1 MYNNLNKT
9 TMKRTFRSLMALAI
23 AVVTLA
29 ACSSSDDVS
38 KYVADVNL
46 PAGTEKTADADILVE
61 AGAHEFT
68 LNIQTEGQWTVT
80 SQNRFLHVQNAQGT
94 GNATVTVR
102 VENNTYEDRKLG
114 HLAIA
119 FPGHE
124 ELNKTITVEQKYLGD
139 YGGNAADIIETS
151 NKIYA
156 VGYSYDITGE
166 WASPNSVKVEIFD
179 TKQLIAHGI
188 ESVNAAQ
195 VELSDYTVTGSTISE
210 VSNKLTVKASVEGSY
225 GGFKGEANASFDM
238 ETSESN
244 TYEYASTYFDV
255 QKRRASLSKSPQS
268 LIFDYMTDDA
278 YNAINGLP
286 VETKRGKRNLYGNTR
301 EGFQRLISDFGTHV
315 IVEAGLG
322 GRLRRSLQVNTSEIT
337 SAYDVK
343 AFAKASYDGVVK
355 AEASVDE
362 HFKQSYKENA
372 KAISLTLSVLGGDE
386 ALATKVGAEKTFTA
400 ENYEA
405 WKESVTKDNM
415 ALVNFSENSLVP
427 LYELVDREATVEDAG
442 FNGEARYQALK
453 SYMTDG
459 SVAADFSTYKC
470 GTVTE
475 FTVPSFEG
483 AKYNETLI
491 KDIYLGGQWVGQVC
505 NEYIPNINRDKRVT
519 VVYPVVNNKPRYNM
533 GFFLGDNKG
542 HKPARVSW
550 DGTNVAVEAYEEL
563 DYGAATKVYLRGASV
578 LPRLPEGT
586 TALKADAL
594 RDAVLEMW
602 DWKYPLVKI
611 FNNVW
616 IREEYHSRAGMGT
629 GFPLVTMDGDTFKY
643 TCQYFSMDMI
653 KKYASWAPAGWRVP
667 SKDDYQDIKDK
678 LTNNGFSE
686 PAVALINGGVTGYE
700 AYMCG
705 SNREQNNI
713 QYYIGYYTPDGYF
726 ISIGSVGKWF
736 DIEKDEGHSL
746 DSNVRLVKKL

>member
-1 MYNNLNKT
+1 
-9 TMKRTFRSLMALAI
+9 MKRTFRSLMALAI
-23 AVVTLA
+23 AVVTFA

-38 KYVADVNL
+38 KYVA
-46 PAGTEKTADADILVE
+46 K
-61 AGAHEFT
+61 
-68 LNIQTEGQWTVT
+68 TEGQWTVT
-80 SQNRFLHVQNAQGT
+80 SENRFLHVKNGSGT
-94 GNATVTVR
+94 GNATVTVY
-102 VENNTYEDRKLG
+102 VENNTFEDRKLG
-114 HLAIA
+114 TLNIV

-124 ELNKTITVEQKYLGD
+124 SENKTLTVEQKYLGD
-139 YGGNAADIIETS
+139 YGGNAADILETS

-166 WASPNSVKVEIFD
+166 WASPNSVKVEVFD
-179 TKQLIAHGI
+179 TKRMIKDGV
-188 ESVNAAQ
+188 ENVNAAQ

-238 ETSESN
+238 ETSESS

-255 QKRRASLSKSPQS
+255 QKRRASLSKSAQS

-286 VETKRGKRNLYGNTR
+286 VKTKRGMRNLYGNTR
-301 EGFQRLISDFGTHV
+301 EGFKKLIDDFGTHV

-322 GRLRRSLQVNTSEIT
+322 GRLRRSMQVNTSEIT
-337 SAYDVK
+337 SSYDVK
-343 AFAKASYDGVVK
+343 AFAKAGYDGVCK

-372 KAISLTLSVLGGDE
+372 KAIKTSMSVLGGDKDL
-386 ALATKVGAEKTFTA
+386 ALDLVADGGFTSK
-400 ENYEA
+400 NYTA
-405 WKESVTKDNM
+405 WRKSVQDTAM
-415 ALVNFSENSLVP
+415 TIVNFSSKSLVP
-427 LYELVDREATVEDAG
+427 LYELVDREAEGGED
-442 FNGEARYQALK
+442 RYTALK

-475 FTVPSFEG
+475 FEVPSFEG

-586 TALKADAL
+586 TALKADDP
-594 RDAVLEMW
+594 RDEYLEMI

-616 IREEYHSRAGMGT
+616 MRENWHSGNTSGQPLREYDIDVNGEKFTVKSQEFSDENDIYAN
-629 GFPLVTMDGDTFKY
+629 FP
-643 TCQYFSMDMI
+643 
-653 KKYASWAPAGWRVP
+653 ASWRVP
-667 SKDDYQDIKDK
+667 TKDDAQSIIDK
-678 LTNNGFSE
+678 LSNNGFAQ
-686 PAVALINGGVTGYE
+686 PITALLYGGVTGFEDVLSY
-700 AYMCG
+700 A
-705 SNREQNNI
+705 
-713 QYYIGYYTPDGYF
+713 IGYGWVYYKLTDEKSLQFSLYNGTLR
-726 ISIGSVGKWF
+726 VT
-736 DIEKDEGHSL
+736 DIRGRMP
-746 DSNVRLVKKL
+746 VRLVKK

>member
-1 MYNNLNKT
+1 MKKT
-9 TMKRTFRSLMALAI
+9 IQSLMALAI

-29 ACSSSDDVS
+29 ACSSSDDA
-38 KYVADVNL
+38 KYVADVSV
-46 PAGTEKTADADILVE
+46 PATVPTTQEGYLLLE

-68 LNIQTEGQWTVT
+68 FDIKTEGQWAVK
-80 SQNRFLHVQNAQGT
+80 SQNRFLHVKNGSGT

-102 VENNTYEDRKLG
+102 VENNTFEDRKLG
-114 HLAIA
+114 ALDIT

-124 ELNKTITVEQKYLGD
+124 SENKTITVEQKYLGD
-139 YGGNAADIIETS
+139 YGGNAANIIELN
-151 NKIYA
+151 NKIYG
-156 VGYSYDITGE
+156 VGFSYDIKGE
-166 WASPNSVKVEIFD
+166 WASPNSVKVEIFNTD
-179 TKQLIAHGI
+179 SLIKSGI
-188 ESVNAAQ
+188 LATGVPQ
-195 VELSDYTVTGSTISE
+195 MELSDYTITGSTISE
-210 VSNKLTVKASVEGSY
+210 VSNKLCIKASVEGSY
-225 GGFKGEANASFDM
+225 GAFQAEANASFDM
-238 ETSESN
+238 ETSESS
-244 TYEYASTYFDV
+244 TYEYASTYFDI
-255 QKRRASLSKSPQS
+255 QLYRASLSKSPQS

-286 VETKRGKRNLYGNTR
+286 VKTKRGMRNLYGNTR
-301 EGFQRLISDFGTHV
+301 EGFKKLIDDFGTHV

-322 GRLRRSLQVNTSEIT
+322 GRLRRSMQVNTSEIT
-337 SAYDVK
+337 SSYDVK
-343 AFAKASYDGVVK
+343 AFAKAGYDGVCK

-372 KAISLTLSVLGGDE
+372 KAIKTSMSVLGGDKDL
-386 ALATKVGAEKTFTA
+386 ALDLVADGGFTSK
-400 ENYEA
+400 NYTA
-405 WKESVTKDNM
+405 WRKSVQDTAM
-415 ALVNFSENSLVP
+415 TIVNFSSKSLVP
-427 LYELVDREATVEDAG
+427 LYELVDREAEGGED
-442 FNGEARYQALK
+442 RYTALK

-475 FTVPSFEG
+475 FEVPSFEG

-586 TALKADAL
+586 TALKADDP
-594 RDAVLEMW
+594 RDEYLEMI

-616 IREEYHSRAGMGT
+616 MRENWHSGNTSGQPLREYDIDVNGEKFTVKSQEFSDENDIYAN
-629 GFPLVTMDGDTFKY
+629 FP
-643 TCQYFSMDMI
+643 
-653 KKYASWAPAGWRVP
+653 ASWRVP
-667 SKDDYQDIKDK
+667 TKDDAQSIIDK
-678 LTNNGFSE
+678 LSNNGFAQ
-686 PAVALINGGVTGYE
+686 PITALLYGGVTGFEDVLSY
-700 AYMCG
+700 A
-705 SNREQNNI
+705 
-713 QYYIGYYTPDGYF
+713 IGYGWVYYKLTDEKSLQFSLYNGTLR
-726 ISIGSVGKWF
+726 VT
-736 DIEKDEGHSL
+736 DIRGRMP
-746 DSNVRLVKKL
+746 VRLVKK

>member
-1 MYNNLNKT
+1 
-9 TMKRTFRSLMALAI
+9 MALAI

-29 ACSSSDDVS
+29 ACSSSDDA
-38 KYVADVNL
+38 KYVADVSV
-46 PAGTEKTADADILVE
+46 PATVPTTQEGYLLLE

-68 LNIQTEGQWTVT
+68 FDIKTEGQWAVK
-80 SQNRFLHVQNAQGT
+80 SQNRFLHVKNGSGT

-102 VENNTYEDRKLG
+102 VENNTFEDRKLG
-114 HLAIA
+114 ALDIT

-124 ELNKTITVEQKYLGD
+124 SENKTITVEQKYLGD
-139 YGGNAADIIETS
+139 YGGNAANIIELN
-151 NKIYA
+151 NKIYG
-156 VGYSYDITGE
+156 VGFSYDIKGE

-179 TKQLIAHGI
+179 TDSLIKSGI
-188 ESVNAAQ
+188 LATGVPQMEV
-195 VELSDYTVTGSTISE
+195 SDYTITGSTISE
-210 VSNKLTVKASVEGSY
+210 VSNKLCIKASVEGSY
-225 GGFKGEANASFDM
+225 GAFQAEANASFDM
-238 ETSESN
+238 ETSESS
-244 TYEYASTYFDV
+244 TYEYASTYFDI
-255 QKRRASLSKSPQS
+255 QLYRASLSKSPQS

-286 VETKRGKRNLYGNTR
+286 VKTKRGMRNLYGNTR
-301 EGFQRLISDFGTHV
+301 EGFKKLIDDFGTHV

-322 GRLRRSLQVNTSEIT
+322 GRLRRSMQVNTSEIT
-337 SAYDVK
+337 SSYDVK
-343 AFAKASYDGVVK
+343 AFAKAGYDGVCK

-372 KAISLTLSVLGGDE
+372 KAIKTSMSVLGGDKDL
-386 ALATKVGAEKTFTA
+386 ALDLVADGGFTSK
-400 ENYEA
+400 NYTA
-405 WKESVTKDNM
+405 WRKSVQDTAM
-415 ALVNFSENSLVP
+415 TIVNFSSKSLVP
-427 LYELVDREATVEDAG
+427 LYELVDREAEGGED
-442 FNGEARYQALK
+442 RYTALK

-475 FTVPSFEG
+475 FEVPSFEG

-586 TALKADAL
+586 TALKADDP
-594 RDAVLEMW
+594 RDEYLEMI

-616 IREEYHSRAGMGT
+616 MRENWHSGNTSGQPLREYDIDVNGEKFTVKSQEFSDENDIYAN
-629 GFPLVTMDGDTFKY
+629 FP
-643 TCQYFSMDMI
+643 
-653 KKYASWAPAGWRVP
+653 ASWRVP
-667 SKDDYQDIKDK
+667 TKDDAQSIIDK
-678 LTNNGFSE
+678 LSNNGFAQ
-686 PAVALINGGVTGYE
+686 PITALLYGGVTGFEDVLSY
-700 AYMCG
+700 A
-705 SNREQNNI
+705 
-713 QYYIGYYTPDGYF
+713 IGYGWVYYKLTDEKSLQFSLYNGTLR
-726 ISIGSVGKWF
+726 VT
-736 DIEKDEGHSL
+736 DIRGRMP
-746 DSNVRLVKKL
+746 VRLVKK

>member
-1 MYNNLNKT
+1 
-9 TMKRTFRSLMALAI
+9 MKRTFRSLMALAI

-29 ACSSSDDVS
+29 ACSSSDDAS
-38 KYVADVNL
+38 KYVADVSL

-68 LNIQTEGQWTVT
+68 FDIKTEGQWAVK
-80 SQNRFLHVQNAQGT
+80 SQNRFLHVKNGSGT

-102 VENNTYEDRKLG
+102 VENNTFEDRKLG
-114 HLAIA
+114 ALDIT

-124 ELNKTITVEQKYLGD
+124 SENKTITVEQKYLGD

-179 TKQLIAHGI
+179 TKQLITDGI

-238 ETSESN
+238 ETSESS

-278 YNAINGLP
+278 YNAINGLK
-286 VETKRGKRNLYGNTR
+286 VKTNRGMRNLYPNTR

-337 SAYDVK
+337 SSYDVK

-372 KAISLTLSVLGGDE
+372 KHIRLTMSVLGGDE
-386 ALATKVGAEKTFTA
+386 ALATKLGDEKTFNA

-415 ALVNFSENSLVP
+415 ALVNFSDHSLVP
-427 LYELVDREATVEDAG
+427 LYELVDREAEGGED
-442 FNGEARYQALK
+442 RYTALK

-475 FTVPSFEG
+475 FDVPSFED

-505 NEYIPNINRDKRVT
+505 NEYIPNINRDERVT
-519 VVYPVVNNKPRYNM
+519 VVYPVVNNKARYNM

-550 DGTNVAVEAYEEL
+550 SGTNVAVEAYEEL
-563 DYGAATKVYLRGASV
+563 DYGAATTVYLRGASV
-578 LPRLPEGT
+578 LPKLPEGT
-586 TALKADAL
+586 TALKADAP
-594 RDAVLEMW
+594 RDGVIEMT
-602 DWKYPLVKI
+602 DYKYPLVKI

-616 IREEYHSRAGMGT
+616 MRENWHHGMDYDSYLVDEDITINGEKIKYKSR
-629 GFPLVTMDGDTFKY
+629 
-643 TCQYFSMDMI
+643 YFNNKEPQSTLQ
-653 KKYASWAPAGWRVP
+653 PAGWRVP
-667 SKDDYQDIKDK
+667 TKDDCQDIIDK
-678 LTNNGFSE
+678 LVNNGFTH
-686 PAVALINGGVTGYE
+686 PIQALLYGGVTGFE
-700 AYMCG
+700 ELSSFRPFGKAYYFLDP
-705 SNREQNNI
+705 NRSFDFDRNKMTLE
-713 QYYIGYYTPDGYF
+713 IGAT
-726 ISIGSVGKWF
+726 VGALPLRF
-736 DIEKDEGHSL
+736 
-746 DSNVRLVKKL
+746 VKKL

>member
-1 MYNNLNKT
+1 
-9 TMKRTFRSLMALAI
+9 MKRTFRSLMALAI
-23 AVVTLA
+23 AVVTFA
-29 ACSSSDDVS
+29 ACSSSDDA
-38 KYVADVNL
+38 KYVADVTL

-68 LNIQTEGQWTVT
+68 FDIKTEGQWIVT
-80 SQNRFLHVQNAQGT
+80 SENRFLHVQNGSGT
-94 GNATVTVR
+94 GNATVTVY
-102 VENNTYEDRKLG
+102 VENNTFEDRKLG
-114 HLAIA
+114 TLNIV

-124 ELNKTITVEQKYLGD
+124 SENKTLTVEQKYLGD
-139 YGGNAADIIETS
+139 YGGNAADTLETS

-179 TKQLIAHGI
+179 TKRMIKDGI

-238 ETSESN
+238 ETSESS

-278 YNAINGLP
+278 YNAINGLK
-286 VETKRGKRNLYGNTR
+286 VKTNRGMRNLYPNTR

-337 SAYDVK
+337 SSYDVK

-372 KAISLTLSVLGGDE
+372 KHIRLTMSVLGGDE
-386 ALATKVGAEKTFTA
+386 ALATKLGAEKTFTA

-415 ALVNFSENSLVP
+415 ALVNFSDHSLVP
-427 LYELVDREATVEDAG
+427 LYELVDLEAEGGED
-442 FNGEARYQALK
+442 RYKALK

-475 FTVPSFEG
+475 FDVPSFED

-491 KDIYLGGQWVGQVC
+491 KDIYLDGQWVGQVC

-519 VVYPVVNNKPRYNM
+519 VVYPVVNNKARYNM
-533 GFFLGDNKG
+533 GFYLGDGKS

-550 DGTNVAVEAYEEL
+550 SGTNVSVEEYDEL
-563 DYGAATKVYLRGASV
+563 DYEAATTVYLRGASV

-586 TALKADAL
+586 TAIKAEKP
-594 RDAVLEMW
+594 RDGVLDMT
-602 DWKYPLVKI
+602 DYKYPLVKI

-616 IREEYHSRAGMGT
+616 MRENWHHGMDYDSYLVDEDITINGEKIKYKSR
-629 GFPLVTMDGDTFKY
+629 
-643 TCQYFSMDMI
+643 YFNNKEPQSTLQ
-653 KKYASWAPAGWRVP
+653 PAGWRVP
-667 SKDDYQDIKDK
+667 TKDDCQDIIDK
-678 LTNNGFSE
+678 LVNNGFTH
-686 PAVALINGGVTGYE
+686 PIQALLYGGVTGFE
-700 AYMCG
+700 ELSSFKTFGKAYYFLDP
-705 SNREQNNI
+705 NRSFDFDRSKMTLE
-713 QYYIGYYTPDGYF
+713 IGAT
-726 ISIGSVGKWF
+726 VGALPLRF
-736 DIEKDEGHSL
+736 
-746 DSNVRLVKKL
+746 VKKL

>member
-1 MYNNLNKT
+1 
-9 TMKRTFRSLMALAI
+9 MKRTFRSLMALAI
-23 AVVTLA
+23 AVVTFA

-38 KYVADVNL
+38 KYVADVTL
-46 PAGTEKTADADILVE
+46 PSGTEKTEDADILVE

-68 LNIQTEGQWTVT
+68 FNIQTEGQWTVT
-80 SQNRFLHVQNAQGT
+80 SQNRFLHVQNGSGT
-94 GNATVTVR
+94 GNATVAVY
-102 VENNTYEDRKLG
+102 VENNTFEDRKLG
-114 HLAIA
+114 TLNIV

-124 ELNKTITVEQKYLGD
+124 SENKTLTVEQKYLGD

-166 WASPNSVKVEIFD
+166 WASPNSVKVEVFD
-179 TKQLIAHGI
+179 TKRMIKDGV
-188 ESVNAAQ
+188 ENVNAAQ

-210 VSNKLTVKASVEGSY
+210 VSNKLTVKAGVEGSY

-238 ETSESN
+238 ETSESS

-255 QKRRASLSKSPQS
+255 QKRRASLSKSAQS

-278 YNAINGLP
+278 YNAINGLK
-286 VETKRGKRNLYGNTR
+286 VKTNRGMRNLYPNTR

-372 KAISLTLSVLGGDE
+372 KAISLTMSVLGGDE
-386 ALATKVGAEKTFTA
+386 ELATKVGAEKSFTA

-415 ALVNFSENSLVP
+415 ALVNFSSESLVP

-442 FNGEARYQALK
+442 FDGEARYQALK

-475 FTVPSFEG
+475 FTVPSFEN

-505 NEYIPNINRDKRVT
+505 NEYIPNINRDERVT
-519 VVYPVVNNKPRYNM
+519 VVYPVVNNKARYNM
-533 GFFLGDNKG
+533 GFYLGDG
-542 HKPARVSW
+542 THKPARVSW
-550 DGTNVAVEAYEEL
+550 YGTNVAVEAYEEL
-563 DYGAATKVYLRGASV
+563 DYEAATTVYLRGASV
-578 LPRLPEGT
+578 LPKLPEGT
-586 TALKADAL
+586 TALKASDP
-594 RDAVLEMW
+594 RDEYLETT

-616 IREEYHSRAGMGT
+616 TRENWHSGNTSGRSLREYDIVVNGEKFTVKSQEFDDENDGYAN
-629 GFPLVTMDGDTFKY
+629 FP
-643 TCQYFSMDMI
+643 
-653 KKYASWAPAGWRVP
+653 ASWRVP
-667 SKDDYQDIKDK
+667 TKDDAQSIIDK
-678 LTNNGFSE
+678 LSNNGFAQ
-686 PAVALINGGVTGYE
+686 PITALIYGGVTGFEEVLSYASSYGW
-700 AYMCG
+700 AYYMLTDEKSLEFSLYSG
-705 SNREQNNI
+705 TLRV
-713 QYYIGYYTPDGYF
+713 T
-726 ISIGSVGKWF
+726 
-736 DIEKDEGHSL
+736 DIRGRHP
-746 DSNVRLVKKL
+746 VRLVKK

>member
-1 MYNNLNKT
+1 
-9 TMKRTFRSLMALAI
+9 MKRTFRSLMALAI

-29 ACSSSDDVS
+29 ACSSSDDA
-38 KYVADVNL
+38 KYVADVSL
-46 PAGTEKTADADILVE
+46 PAGTEKTSDADILVE

-68 LNIQTEGQWTVT
+68 FNIQTEGQWAVK

-102 VENNTYEDRKLG
+102 VENNTFEDRKLG
-114 HLAIA
+114 RLSIA

-139 YGGNAADIIETS
+139 YGGNAADNLETS

-156 VGYSYDITGE
+156 VGYSYDIKGE

-179 TKQLIAHGI
+179 TKQLILDGI

-238 ETSESN
+238 ETSESS

-255 QKRRASLSKSPQS
+255 QKRRASLSKSPQA

-372 KAISLTLSVLGGDE
+372 KHIRLTMSVLGGDE
-386 ALATKVGAEKTFTA
+386 ALATKLGDEKTFTA

-415 ALVNFSENSLVP
+415 ALVNFSSESLVP
-427 LYELVDREATVEDAG
+427 LYELVDREAEGGED
-442 FNGEARYQALK
+442 RYSALK

-475 FTVPSFEG
+475 FTVPSFAD

-491 KDIYLGGQWVGQVC
+491 KDIYLDGQWVGQVC

-533 GFFLGDNKG
+533 GFYLGDGKS

-550 DGTNVAVEAYEEL
+550 YGTNVAVEAYEDL
-563 DYGAATKVYLRGASV
+563 DYKTATKVYLRGASV
-578 LPRLPEGT
+578 LPKLPEGT
-586 TALKADAL
+586 TALKAEDP
-594 RDAVLEMW
+594 RDEYLEAT

-611 FNNVW
+611 FNNIW
-616 IREEYHSRAGMGT
+616 MREAWHSGLTKNNPIDEVDITINGEA
-629 GFPLVTMDGDTFKY
+629 FKIK
-643 TCQYFSMDMI
+643 CQYFLRYDAN
-653 KKYASWAPAGWRVP
+653 YTLQPAGWRLP
-667 SKDDYQDIKDK
+667 TKDDCQDIIDK
-678 LTNNGFSE
+678 LVNNGFSQ
-686 PAVALINGGVTGYE
+686 PLTAMLYGGVTGFEEMLSYRWVDF
-700 AYMCG
+700 ADSPVAVSHYHLDPTG
-705 SNREQNNI
+705 TFDFDR
-713 QYYIGYYTPDGYF
+713 YYGRLEIGATAGAL
-726 ISIGSVGKWF
+726 
-736 DIEKDEGHSL
+736 SL
-746 DSNVRLVKKL
+746 RFVKK

>member
-1 MYNNLNKT
+1 
-9 TMKRTFRSLMALAI
+9 MKRTFRSLMALAI

-29 ACSSSDDVS
+29 ACSSSDDA
-38 KYVADVNL
+38 KYVADVSV
-46 PAGTEKTADADILVE
+46 PATVPTTQEGYLLLE

-68 LNIQTEGQWTVT
+68 FDIKTEGQWAVK
-80 SQNRFLHVQNAQGT
+80 SQNRFLHVKNGSGT

-102 VENNTYEDRKLG
+102 VENNTFEDRKLG
-114 HLAIA
+114 ALDIT

-124 ELNKTITVEQKYLGD
+124 SENKTITVEQKYLGD
-139 YGGNAADIIETS
+139 YGGNAANIIELN
-151 NKIYA
+151 NKIYG
-156 VGYSYDITGE
+156 VGFSYDIKGE

-179 TKQLIAHGI
+179 TDSLIKSGI
-188 ESVNAAQ
+188 LATGVPQMEV
-195 VELSDYTVTGSTISE
+195 SDYTITGSTISE
-210 VSNKLTVKASVEGSY
+210 VSNKLCIKASVEGSY
-225 GGFKGEANASFDM
+225 GAFQAEANASFDM
-238 ETSESN
+238 ETSESS
-244 TYEYASTYFDV
+244 TYEYASTYFDI
-255 QKRRASLSKSPQS
+255 QLYRASLSKSPQS

-286 VETKRGKRNLYGNTR
+286 VKTKRGMRNLYGNTR
-301 EGFQRLISDFGTHV
+301 EGFKKLIDDFGTHV

-322 GRLRRSLQVNTSEIT
+322 GRLRRSMQVNTSEIT
-337 SAYDVK
+337 SSYDVK
-343 AFAKASYDGVVK
+343 AFAKAGYDGVCK

-372 KAISLTLSVLGGDE
+372 KAIKTSMSVLGGDKDL
-386 ALATKVGAEKTFTA
+386 ALDLVADGGFTSK
-400 ENYEA
+400 NYTA
-405 WKESVTKDNM
+405 WRKSVQDTAM
-415 ALVNFSENSLVP
+415 TIVNFSSKSLVP
-427 LYELVDREATVEDAG
+427 LYELVDREAEGGED
-442 FNGEARYQALK
+442 RYTALK

-475 FTVPSFEG
+475 FEVPSFEG

-578 LPRLPEGT
+578 MPRLPEGT
-586 TALKADAL
+586 TALKADDP
-594 RDAVLEMW
+594 RDEYLEMI

-616 IREEYHSRAGMGT
+616 MRENWHHGMDYDSY
-629 GFPLVTMDGDTFKY
+629 LVDEDITINGEAFKIK
-643 TCQYFSMDMI
+643 CQYFLRYDAN
-653 KKYASWAPAGWRVP
+653 YTLQPAGWRLP
-667 SKDDYQDIKDK
+667 TKDDCQDIIDK
-678 LTNNGFSE
+678 LVNNGFTH
-686 PAVALINGGVTGYE
+686 PIQALLYGGVTGFEDVLSY
-700 AYMCG
+700 A
-705 SNREQNNI
+705 
-713 QYYIGYYTPDGYF
+713 IGYGWVYYKLTDEKSLQFSLYNGTLR
-726 ISIGSVGKWF
+726 VT
-736 DIEKDEGHSL
+736 DIRGRMP
-746 DSNVRLVKKL
+746 VRLVKK

>member
-1 MYNNLNKT
+1 
-9 TMKRTFRSLMALAI
+9 MKRTFRSLMALAI
-23 AVVTLA
+23 AVVTFA

-38 KYVADVNL
+38 KYVADVTL
-46 PAGTEKTADADILVE
+46 PSGTEKTEDADILVE

-68 LNIQTEGQWTVT
+68 FDIKTEGQWTVT
-80 SQNRFLHVQNAQGT
+80 SQNRFLHVQNGSGT

-102 VENNTYEDRKLG
+102 VENNTFEDRKLG
-114 HLAIA
+114 RLSIA

-179 TKQLIAHGI
+179 TKQLITDGI

-238 ETSESN
+238 ETSESS

-255 QKRRASLSKSPQS
+255 QKRRASLSKSAQS

-278 YNAINGLP
+278 YNAINGLK
-286 VETKRGKRNLYGNTR
+286 VKTNRGMRNLYPNTR

-372 KAISLTLSVLGGDE
+372 KAISLTMSVLGGDE
-386 ALATKVGAEKTFTA
+386 ELATKVGAEKSFTA

-415 ALVNFSENSLVP
+415 ALVNFSDHSLVP
-427 LYELVDREATVEDAG
+427 LYELVDREAEGGED
-442 FNGEARYQALK
+442 RYKALK

-475 FTVPSFEG
+475 FTVPSFEN

-519 VVYPVVNNKPRYNM
+519 VVYPVVNNKARYNM
-533 GFFLGDNKG
+533 GFYMGDGKS

-550 DGTNVAVEAYEEL
+550 YGTNVAVEAYEEL
-563 DYGAATKVYLRGASV
+563 DYEAATTVYLRGASV
-578 LPRLPEGT
+578 LPKLPEGT
-586 TALKADAL
+586 TALKAEDP
-594 RDAVLEMW
+594 RDEYLEVT

-616 IREEYHSRAGMGT
+616 TRENWHSGNTSGRPLREYDIDVNGEKFTVKSQAFGDENDIYAN
-629 GFPLVTMDGDTFKY
+629 FP
-643 TCQYFSMDMI
+643 
-653 KKYASWAPAGWRVP
+653 ASWRVP
-667 SKDDYQDIKDK
+667 TKDDAQSIIDK
-678 LTNNGFSE
+678 LSNNGFAQ
-686 PAVALINGGVTGYE
+686 PITALLYGGVTGFEDVLSY
-700 AYMCG
+700 A
-705 SNREQNNI
+705 
-713 QYYIGYYTPDGYF
+713 IGYGWVYYKLTDEKSLQFSLYNGTLRVTD
-726 ISIGSVGKWF
+726 IRGSMP
-736 DIEKDEGHSL
+736 
-746 DSNVRLVKKL
+746 VRLVKK

>member
-1 MYNNLNKT
+1 
-9 TMKRTFRSLMALAI
+9 MALAI
-23 AVVTLA
+23 AVVTFA
-29 ACSSSDDVS
+29 ACSSSDDA
-38 KYVADVNL
+38 KYVADVSV
-46 PAGTEKTADADILVE
+46 PATVPTTQEGYLLLE

-68 LNIQTEGQWTVT
+68 FDIKTEGQWAVK
-80 SQNRFLHVQNAQGT
+80 SQNRFLRVQNAEGT
-94 GNATVTVR
+94 GNATVTVA
-102 VENNTYEDRKLG
+102 VQNNRSDDRKLG
-114 HLAIA
+114 TLDIT

-124 ELNKTITVEQKYLGD
+124 SENKTITVEQKYLGD
-139 YGGNAADIIETS
+139 YGGNAANPIQLN
-151 NKIYA
+151 NKIYG
-156 VGYSYDITGE
+156 VGFSYDIKGE
-166 WASPNSVKVEIFD
+166 WASPKSVKVEIFNTD
-179 TKQLIAHGI
+179 SLIKSGI
-188 ESVNAAQ
+188 LATGVAQ

-210 VSNKLTVKASVEGSY
+210 VSNKLTVKAGVEGSY

-238 ETSESN
+238 ETSESS
-244 TYEYASTYFDV
+244 TYEYASTYFDI
-255 QKRRASLSKSPQS
+255 QLYRASLSKSPQS

-278 YNAINGLP
+278 YNAINGLK
-286 VETKRGKRNLYGNTR
+286 VKTNRGMRNLYPNTR

-386 ALATKVGAEKTFTA
+386 KLATKVGAEKTFTA

-442 FNGEARYQALK
+442 FDGEARYQALMK
-453 SYMTDG
+453 YMTNG

-475 FTVPSFEG
+475 FEVPSFDN

-491 KDIYLGGQWVGQVC
+491 KEIYLGGQWVGQVC
-505 NEYIPNINRDKRVT
+505 NEYIPNINRDERVT

-550 DGTNVAVEAYEEL
+550 YGTNVAVEAYEEL

-586 TALKADAL
+586 TALKADDP
-594 RDAVLEMW
+594 RDGVLEMT
-602 DWKYPLVKI
+602 DYKYPLVKI

-616 IREEYHSRAGMGT
+616 IREPYHSLNVGYKT
-629 GFPLVTMDGDTFKY
+629 EYKCIVDGKTFVVPFILYKY
-643 TCQYFSMDMI
+643 NEFLTSAI
-653 KKYASWAPAGWRVP
+653 PVIPAGWRVP
-667 SKDDYQDIKDK
+667 TVDDCRDMIDK
-678 LTNNGFSE
+678 LANNGFSQ
-686 PAVALINGGVTGYE
+686 PVTAIVYGGVTGFE
-700 AYMCG
+700 ELLCYMEG
-705 SNREQNNI
+705 SA
-713 QYYIGYYTPDGYF
+713 DGEVRYNL
-726 ISIGSVGKWF
+726 F
-736 DIEKDEGHSL
+736 DGFLQIRLKDGFMGAGPGWGVEPI
-746 DSNVRLVKKL
+746 RLVKE

>member
-1 MYNNLNKT
+1 
-9 TMKRTFRSLMALAI
+9 MKRTFRSLMALAI

-29 ACSSSDDVS
+29 ACSSSDDA
-38 KYVADVNL
+38 KYVADVSV
-46 PAGTEKTADADILVE
+46 PATVPTTQEGYLLLE

-68 LNIQTEGQWTVT
+68 FDIKTEGQWAVK
-80 SQNRFLHVQNAQGT
+80 SQNRFLHVKNGSGT

-102 VENNTYEDRKLG
+102 VENNTFEDRKLG
-114 HLAIA
+114 ALDIT

-124 ELNKTITVEQKYLGD
+124 SENKTITVEQKYLGD
-139 YGGNAADIIETS
+139 YGGNAANIIELN
-151 NKIYA
+151 NKIYG
-156 VGYSYDITGE
+156 VGFSYDIKGE
-166 WASPNSVKVEIFD
+166 WASPNSVKVEIFNTD
-179 TKQLIAHGI
+179 SLIKSGI
-188 ESVNAAQ
+188 LATGVPQ
-195 VELSDYTVTGSTISE
+195 MELSDYTITGSTISE
-210 VSNKLTVKASVEGSY
+210 VSNKLCIKASVEGSY
-225 GGFKGEANASFDM
+225 GAFQAEANASFDM
-238 ETSESN
+238 ETSESS
-244 TYEYASTYFDV
+244 TYEYASTYFDI
-255 QKRRASLSKSPQS
+255 QLYRASLSKSPQS

-286 VETKRGKRNLYGNTR
+286 VKTKRGMRNLYGNTR
-301 EGFQRLISDFGTHV
+301 EGFKKLIDDFGTHV

-322 GRLRRSLQVNTSEIT
+322 GRLRRSMQVNTSEIT
-337 SAYDVK
+337 SSYDVK
-343 AFAKASYDGVVK
+343 AFAKAGYDGVCK

-372 KAISLTLSVLGGDE
+372 KAIKTSMSVLGGDKDL
-386 ALATKVGAEKTFTA
+386 ALDLVADGGFTSK
-400 ENYEA
+400 NYTA
-405 WKESVTKDNM
+405 WRKSVQDTAM
-415 ALVNFSENSLVP
+415 TIVNFSSKSLVP
-427 LYELVDREATVEDAG
+427 LYELVDREAEGGED
-442 FNGEARYQALK
+442 RYTALK

-475 FTVPSFEG
+475 FEVPSFEG

-586 TALKADAL
+586 TALKADDP
-594 RDAVLEMW
+594 RDEYLEMI

-616 IREEYHSRAGMGT
+616 MRENWHSGNTSGQPLREYDIDVNGEKFTVKSQEFSDENDIYAN
-629 GFPLVTMDGDTFKY
+629 FP
-643 TCQYFSMDMI
+643 
-653 KKYASWAPAGWRVP
+653 ASWRVP
-667 SKDDYQDIKDK
+667 TKDDAQSIIDK
-678 LTNNGFSE
+678 LSNNGFAQ
-686 PAVALINGGVTGYE
+686 PITALLYGGVTGFEDVLSY
-700 AYMCG
+700 A
-705 SNREQNNI
+705 
-713 QYYIGYYTPDGYF
+713 IGYGWVYYKLTDEKSLQFSLYNGTLR
-726 ISIGSVGKWF
+726 VT
-736 DIEKDEGHSL
+736 DIRGRMP
-746 DSNVRLVKKL
+746 VRLVKK

>member
-1 MYNNLNKT
+1 
-9 TMKRTFRSLMALAI
+9 MKRTFRSLMALAI
-23 AVVTLA
+23 AVVTFA
-29 ACSSSDDVS
+29 ACSSDDA
-38 KYVADVNL
+38 KYVADVSV
-46 PAGTEKTADADILVE
+46 PATVPTTQEGYLLLE

-68 LNIQTEGQWTVT
+68 FDIKTEGQWTVT
-80 SQNRFLHVQNAQGT
+80 SQNRFLHVQNGSGT
-94 GNATVTVR
+94 GNATVTVY
-102 VENNTYEDRKLG
+102 VENNTFEDRKLG
-114 HLAIA
+114 TLNIV

-124 ELNKTITVEQKYLGD
+124 SENKTLTVEQKYLGD
-139 YGGNAADIIETS
+139 YGGNAADTLETS

-179 TKQLIAHGI
+179 TKRMIKDGI

-238 ETSESN
+238 ETSESS

-278 YNAINGLP
+278 YNAINGLK
-286 VETKRGKRNLYGNTR
+286 VKTNRGMRNLYPNTR

-372 KAISLTLSVLGGDE
+372 KHIRLTMSVLGGDE
-386 ALATKVGAEKTFTA
+386 ALATKLGDEKTFNA

-415 ALVNFSENSLVP
+415 ALVNFSDHSLVP
-427 LYELVDREATVEDAG
+427 LYELVDREAEGGED
-442 FNGEARYQALK
+442 RYTALK

-475 FTVPSFEG
+475 FTVPSFEN

-491 KDIYLGGQWVGQVC
+491 KDIYLDGQWVGQVC

-533 GFFLGDNKG
+533 GFYMGDGKS

-550 DGTNVAVEAYEEL
+550 YGTNVAVEAYEEL
-563 DYGAATKVYLRGASV
+563 DYEAATTVYLRGASV
-578 LPRLPEGT
+578 LPKLPEGT
-586 TALKADAL
+586 TALKAEDP
-594 RDAVLEMW
+594 RDAYLELTS
-602 DWKYPLVKI
+602 WKYPLVKI

-616 IREEYHSRAGMGT
+616 TRENWHSGNSDFFPVGNYEVDVNGEKLTILDQPLRSDREYLAD
-629 GFPLVTMDGDTFKY
+629 FP
-643 TCQYFSMDMI
+643 S
-653 KKYASWAPAGWRVP
+653 GWRLP
-667 SKDDYQDIKDK
+667 SKDDAQSLLDK
-678 LTNNGFSE
+678 LINNGFAQ
-686 PAVALINGGVTGYE
+686 PITALIYGGVTGFEEVASYLPTNE
-700 AYMCG
+700 YAWV
-705 SNREQNNI
+705 
-713 QYYIGYYTPDGYF
+713 YYWLDKGDYTLAFRLPLGVVEVHKSPSPIF
-726 ISIGSVGKWF
+726 V
-736 DIEKDEGHSL
+736 
-746 DSNVRLVKKL
+746 VRLVKKL

>member
-1 MYNNLNKT
+1 MKKT
-9 TMKRTFRSLMALAI
+9 IQSLMALAI

-29 ACSSSDDVS
+29 ACSSDDA
-38 KYVADVNL
+38 KYVADVSL

-61 AGAHEFT
+61 AGANEFT
-68 LNIQTEGQWTVT
+68 LDIKTEGQWTVT
-80 SQNRFLHVQNAQGT
+80 SQNRFLHVKNGSGT

-102 VENNTYEDRKLG
+102 VENNTFEDRKLG
-114 HLAIA
+114 RLSIA

-124 ELNKTITVEQKYLGD
+124 SENKTITVEQKYLGD

-179 TKQLIAHGI
+179 TKQLITDGI

-238 ETSESN
+238 ETSESS

-278 YNAINGLP
+278 YSAINGLP

-372 KAISLTLSVLGGDE
+372 KHIRLTMSVLGGDE
-386 ALATKVGAEKTFTA
+386 ALATKLGDEKTFNA

-415 ALVNFSENSLVP
+415 ALVNFSSESLVP
-427 LYELVDREATVEDAG
+427 LYELVDREAEGGED
-442 FNGEARYQALK
+442 RYKALK

-475 FTVPSFEG
+475 FTVPSFAD

-491 KDIYLGGQWVGQVC
+491 KDIYLDGQWVGQVC
-505 NEYIPNINRDKRVT
+505 NEYIPNINRDERVT

-533 GFFLGDNKG
+533 GFYMGDGKS

-563 DYGAATKVYLRGASV
+563 DYEAATTVYLRGASV
-578 LPRLPEGT
+578 LPKLPEGT
-586 TALKADAL
+586 TALKASDP
-594 RDAVLEMW
+594 RDEYLETT
-602 DWKYPLVKI
+602 DWNYPLVKI
-611 FNNVW
+611 FNNIW
-616 IREEYHSRAGMGT
+616 MREAWHSGWTKGNPIDEADITINGEA
-629 GFPLVTMDGDTFKY
+629 FKIK
-643 TCQYFSMDMI
+643 CQYFLRYDAN
-653 KKYASWAPAGWRVP
+653 YTLQPAGWRLP
-667 SKDDYQDIKDK
+667 TKDDCQDIIDK
-678 LTNNGFSE
+678 LVNNGFSQ
-686 PAVALINGGVTGYE
+686 PLTAMLYGGVTGFEEMLSYRWVDFADSPVAVSHYCLDPTGTFDFDRYYGRLE
-700 AYMCG
+700 VSATAG
-705 SNREQNNI
+705 SL
-713 QYYIGYYTPDGYF
+713 
-726 ISIGSVGKWF
+726 SIRF
-736 DIEKDEGHSL
+736 
-746 DSNVRLVKKL
+746 VKKQ

>member
-1 MYNNLNKT
+1 
-9 TMKRTFRSLMALAI
+9 MALAI
-23 AVVTLA
+23 AVVTFA

-38 KYVADVNL
+38 KYVADVTL
-46 PAGTEKTADADILVE
+46 PSGTEKTEDADILVE

-68 LNIQTEGQWTVT
+68 FNIQTEGQWTVT
-80 SQNRFLHVQNAQGT
+80 SQNRFLHVKNGSGT

-102 VENNTYEDRKLG
+102 VENNTFEDRKLG
-114 HLAIA
+114 RLSIA

-124 ELNKTITVEQKYLGD
+124 SENKTITVEQKYLGD

-179 TKQLIAHGI
+179 TKQLITDGI

-322 GRLRRSLQVNTSEIT
+322 GRLRRSLQVNTSKIT

-372 KAISLTLSVLGGDE
+372 KAISLTMSVLGGDE
-386 ALATKVGAEKTFTA
+386 KLATKVGAEKSFTA

-415 ALVNFSENSLVP
+415 ALVNFSSESLVP
-427 LYELVDREATVEDAG
+427 LYELVDREAEGGED
-442 FNGEARYQALK
+442 RYKALK
-453 SYMTDG
+453 KYMTDG
-459 SVAADFSTYKC
+459 SVAVDFSTYEC

-505 NEYIPNINRDKRVT
+505 NEYIPNINRDERVT
-519 VVYPVVNNKPRYNM
+519 VVYPVVNNKARYNM
-533 GFFLGDNKG
+533 GFYLGDDT

-550 DGTNVAVEAYEEL
+550 YGTNVAVEAYEDL
-563 DYGAATKVYLRGASV
+563 DYKTATKVYLRGASV
-578 LPRLPEGT
+578 LPKLPEGT
-586 TALKADAL
+586 TALKASDP
-594 RDAVLEMW
+594 RDEYLETT

-616 IREEYHSRAGMGT
+616 TREEYHST
-629 GFPLVTMDGDTFKY
+629 PNVYKYDCLVKMDGKTITVPRQFFQRYQIANYDTWF
-643 TCQYFSMDMI
+643 
-653 KKYASWAPAGWRVP
+653 PAGWKVP
-667 SKDDYQDIKDK
+667 THLDYQDIQDK
-678 LTNNGFSE
+678 LANNGFAQ
-686 PAVALINGGVTGYE
+686 PVTALLNGGVTGFEVYL
-700 AYMCG
+700 CG
-705 SNREQNNI
+705 VEGSDHNELDTQVHHSTSDVYGVQITVKLDNLNI
-713 QYYIGYYTPDGYF
+713 YD
-726 ISIGSVGKWF
+726 
-736 DIEKDEGHSL
+736 
-746 DSNVRLVKKL
+746 DSKGGPTSPHCVRLIKN

>member
-1 MYNNLNKT
+1 
-9 TMKRTFRSLMALAI
+9 MALAI

-29 ACSSSDDVS
+29 ACSSSDDA
-38 KYVADVNL
+38 KYVADVSV
-46 PAGTEKTADADILVE
+46 PATVPTTQEGYLLLE

-68 LNIQTEGQWTVT
+68 FDIKTEGQWAVK
-80 SQNRFLHVQNAQGT
+80 SQNRFLHVKNGSGT

-102 VENNTYEDRKLG
+102 VENNTFEDRKLG
-114 HLAIA
+114 ALDIT

-124 ELNKTITVEQKYLGD
+124 SENKTITVEQKYLGD
-139 YGGNAADIIETS
+139 YGGNAANIIELN
-151 NKIYA
+151 NKIYG
-156 VGYSYDITGE
+156 VGFSYDIKGE
-166 WASPNSVKVEIFD
+166 WASPNSVKVEIFNTD
-179 TKQLIAHGI
+179 SLIKSGI
-188 ESVNAAQ
+188 LATGVPQMEV
-195 VELSDYTVTGSTISE
+195 SDYTITGSTISE
-210 VSNKLTVKASVEGSY
+210 VSNKLCIKASVEGSY
-225 GGFKGEANASFDM
+225 GAFQAEANASFDM
-238 ETSESN
+238 ETSESS
-244 TYEYASTYFDV
+244 TYEYASTYFDI
-255 QKRRASLSKSPQS
+255 QLYRASLSKSPQS

-278 YNAINGLP
+278 YSAINGLP
-286 VETKRGKRNLYGNTR
+286 VKTKRGMRNLYGNTR
-301 EGFQRLISDFGTHV
+301 EGFKKLIDDFGTHV

-322 GRLRRSLQVNTSEIT
+322 GRLRRSMQVNTSEIT
-337 SAYDVK
+337 SSYDVK
-343 AFAKASYDGVVK
+343 AFAKAGYDGVCK

-372 KAISLTLSVLGGDE
+372 KAIKTSMSVLGGDKDL
-386 ALATKVGAEKTFTA
+386 ALDLVADGGFTSK
-400 ENYEA
+400 NYTA
-405 WKESVTKDNM
+405 WRKSVQDTAM
-415 ALVNFSENSLVP
+415 TIVNFSSKSLVP
-427 LYELVDREATVEDAG
+427 LYELVDREAEGGED
-442 FNGEARYQALK
+442 RYTALK

-475 FTVPSFEG
+475 FEVPSFEG

-586 TALKADAL
+586 TALKADDP
-594 RDAVLEMW
+594 RDEYLEMI

-616 IREEYHSRAGMGT
+616 MRENWHSGNTSGQPLREYDIDVNGEKFTVKSQEFSDENDIYAN
-629 GFPLVTMDGDTFKY
+629 FP
-643 TCQYFSMDMI
+643 
-653 KKYASWAPAGWRVP
+653 ASWRVP
-667 SKDDYQDIKDK
+667 TKDDAQSIIDK
-678 LTNNGFSE
+678 LSNNGFAQ
-686 PAVALINGGVTGYE
+686 PITALLYGGVTGFEDVLSY
-700 AYMCG
+700 A
-705 SNREQNNI
+705 
-713 QYYIGYYTPDGYF
+713 IGYGWVYYKLTDEKSLQFSLYNGTLR
-726 ISIGSVGKWF
+726 VT
-736 DIEKDEGHSL
+736 DIRGRMP
-746 DSNVRLVKKL
+746 VRLVKK

>member
-1 MYNNLNKT
+1 
-9 TMKRTFRSLMALAI
+9 MALAI
-23 AVVTLA
+23 AVVTFA
-29 ACSSSDDVS
+29 ACSSDDA
-38 KYVADVNL
+38 KYVADVSL
-46 PAGTEKTADADILVE
+46 PAGTEKTEDADILVE
-61 AGAHEFT
+61 AGANEFT

-80 SQNRFLHVQNAQGT
+80 SQNRFLHVKNGSGT

-102 VENNTYEDRKLG
+102 VENNTFEDRKLG
-114 HLAIA
+114 ALDIT

-124 ELNKTITVEQKYLGD
+124 SENKTITVEQKYLGD

-238 ETSESN
+238 ETSESS
-244 TYEYASTYFDV
+244 TYEYASTFFDV

-278 YNAINGLP
+278 YNAINGLK
-286 VETKRGKRNLYGNTR
+286 VKTNRGMRNLYPNTR

-372 KAISLTLSVLGGDE
+372 KHIRLTMSVLGGDE
-386 ALATKVGAEKTFTA
+386 ALATKLGDEKTFNA

-415 ALVNFSENSLVP
+415 ALVNFSDHSLVP
-427 LYELVDREATVEDAG
+427 LYELVDREAEGGED
-442 FNGEARYQALK
+442 RYTALK

-475 FTVPSFEG
+475 FDIPSFEG

-505 NEYIPNINRDKRVT
+505 NEYIPNINRDERVT
-519 VVYPVVNNKPRYNM
+519 VVYPVVNNKARYNM
-533 GFFLGDNKG
+533 GFFLGDDT

-550 DGTNVAVEAYEEL
+550 YGTNVAVEAYEEL
-563 DYGAATKVYLRGASV
+563 NYGTATTVYLRGASV
-578 LPRLPEGT
+578 LPKLPEGT
-586 TALKADAL
+586 TALKAEKP
-594 RDAVLEMW
+594 RDEYLEMT

-616 IREEYHSRAGMGT
+616 TREEYHSE
-629 GFPLVTMDGDTFKY
+629 PLMTKIDCLVEMDGKTITVPRQFFRRYQIENYDTWF
-643 TCQYFSMDMI
+643 
-653 KKYASWAPAGWRVP
+653 PAGWKVP
-667 SKDDYQDIKDK
+667 THLDYQDIQDK
-678 LTNNGFSE
+678 LVNNGFAQ
-686 PAVALINGGVTGYE
+686 PVTALFNGGVTGFEVYLCGVE
-700 AYMCG
+700 G
-705 SNREQNNI
+705 SNHNELDDQVHHS
-713 QYYIGYYTPDGYF
+713 TSDGY
-726 ISIGSVGKWF
+726 GVQLAVYL
-736 DIEKDEGHSL
+736 EKINIYD
-746 DSNVRLVKKL
+746 DSKGGPTSPHCVRLIKK

>member
-1 MYNNLNKT
+1 
-9 TMKRTFRSLMALAI
+9 MKRTFRSLMALAI
-23 AVVTLA
+23 AVVTFA

-38 KYVADVNL
+38 KYVADVTL
-46 PAGTEKTADADILVE
+46 PSGTEKTEDADILVE

-68 LNIQTEGQWTVT
+68 FDIKTEGQWTVT
-80 SQNRFLHVQNAQGT
+80 SQNRFLHVQNGSGT
-94 GNATVTVR
+94 GNATVAVY
-102 VENNTYEDRKLG
+102 VENNTFEDRKLG
-114 HLAIA
+114 TLNIV

-124 ELNKTITVEQKYLGD
+124 SENKTLTVEQKYLGD

-166 WASPNSVKVEIFD
+166 WASPNSVKVEVFD
-179 TKQLIAHGI
+179 TKRMIKDGV
-188 ESVNAAQ
+188 ENVNAAQ

-210 VSNKLTVKASVEGSY
+210 VSNKLTVKAGVEGSY

-238 ETSESN
+238 ETSESS

-255 QKRRASLSKSPQS
+255 QKRRASLSKSAQS

-278 YNAINGLP
+278 YNAINGLK
-286 VETKRGKRNLYGNTR
+286 VKTNRGMRNLYPNTR

-372 KAISLTLSVLGGDE
+372 KAISLTMSVLGGDE
-386 ALATKVGAEKTFTA
+386 ELATKVGAEKSFTA

-415 ALVNFSENSLVP
+415 ALVNFSSESLVP
-427 LYELVDREATVEDAG
+427 LYELVDREAEGGED
-442 FNGEARYQALK
+442 RYKALK

-475 FTVPSFEG
+475 FDVPSFED

-505 NEYIPNINRDKRVT
+505 NEYIPNINRDERVT
-519 VVYPVVNNKPRYNM
+519 VVYPVVNNKARYNM

-550 DGTNVAVEAYEEL
+550 SGTNVAVEAYEEL
-563 DYGAATKVYLRGASV
+563 DYGAATTVYLRGASV
-578 LPRLPEGT
+578 LPKLPEGT
-586 TALKADAL
+586 TALKADAP
-594 RDAVLEMW
+594 RDGVIEMT
-602 DWKYPLVKI
+602 DYKYPLVKI

-616 IREEYHSRAGMGT
+616 MRENWHHGMDYDSYLVDEDITINGEKIKYKSR
-629 GFPLVTMDGDTFKY
+629 
-643 TCQYFSMDMI
+643 YFNNKEPQSTLQ
-653 KKYASWAPAGWRVP
+653 PAGWRVP
-667 SKDDYQDIKDK
+667 TKDDCQDIIDK
-678 LTNNGFSE
+678 LVNNGFTH
-686 PAVALINGGVTGYE
+686 PIQALLYGGVTGFE
-700 AYMCG
+700 ELSSFRPFGKAYYFLDP
-705 SNREQNNI
+705 NRSFDFDRNKMTLE
-713 QYYIGYYTPDGYF
+713 IGATAGALPLRF
-726 ISIGSVGKWF
+726 
-736 DIEKDEGHSL
+736 
-746 DSNVRLVKKL
+746 VKKL

>member
-1 MYNNLNKT
+1 
-9 TMKRTFRSLMALAI
+9 MKRTFRSLMALAI

-29 ACSSSDDVS
+29 ACSSSDDAS
-38 KYVADVNL
+38 KYVADVTL
-46 PAGTEKTADADILVE
+46 PTTAEKTEDADILVE

-68 LNIQTEGQWTVT
+68 FDIKTEGQWTVT
-80 SQNRFLHVQNAQGT
+80 SQNRFLHVKNGSGT

-102 VENNTYEDRKLG
+102 VENNTFEDRKLG
-114 HLAIA
+114 ALDIT

-124 ELNKTITVEQKYLGD
+124 SENKTITVEQKYLGD

-179 TKQLIAHGI
+179 TKQLITDGI

-238 ETSESN
+238 ETSESS

-278 YNAINGLP
+278 YNAINGLK
-286 VETKRGKRNLYGNTR
+286 VKTNRGMRNLYPNTR

-337 SAYDVK
+337 SSYDVK

-372 KAISLTLSVLGGDE
+372 KHIRLTMSVLGGDE
-386 ALATKVGAEKTFTA
+386 ALATKLGDEKTFNA

-415 ALVNFSENSLVP
+415 ALVNFSDHSLVP
-427 LYELVDREATVEDAG
+427 LYELVDREAEGGED
-442 FNGEARYQALK
+442 RYTALK

-475 FTVPSFEG
+475 FEVPSFED

-505 NEYIPNINRDKRVT
+505 NEYIPNINRDERVT
-519 VVYPVVNNKPRYNM
+519 VVYPVVNNKARYNM

-550 DGTNVAVEAYEEL
+550 SGTNVAVEAYEEL
-563 DYGAATKVYLRGASV
+563 DYGAATTVYLRGASV
-578 LPRLPEGT
+578 LPKLPEGT
-586 TALKADAL
+586 TALKADAP
-594 RDAVLEMW
+594 RDGVIEMT
-602 DWKYPLVKI
+602 DYKYPLVKI

-616 IREEYHSRAGMGT
+616 MRENWHHGMDYDSYLVDEDITINGEKIKYKSR
-629 GFPLVTMDGDTFKY
+629 
-643 TCQYFSMDMI
+643 YFNNKEPQSTLQ
-653 KKYASWAPAGWRVP
+653 PAGWRVP
-667 SKDDYQDIKDK
+667 TKDDCQDIIDK
-678 LTNNGFSE
+678 LVNNGFTH
-686 PAVALINGGVTGYE
+686 PIQAL
-700 AYMCG
+700 
-705 SNREQNNI
+705 
-713 QYYIGYYTPDGYF
+713 
-726 ISIGSVGKWF
+726 
-736 DIEKDEGHSL
+736 L
-746 DSNVRLVKKL
+746 

>member
-1 MYNNLNKT
+1 
-9 TMKRTFRSLMALAI
+9 MKRTFRSLMALAI

-29 ACSSSDDVS
+29 ACSSSDDA
-38 KYVADVNL
+38 KYVADVSL

-68 LNIQTEGQWTVT
+68 FDIKTEGQWAVK
-80 SQNRFLHVQNAQGT
+80 SQNRFLHVQNGSGT
-94 GNATVTVR
+94 GNATVAVY
-102 VENNTYEDRKLG
+102 VENNTFEDRKLG
-114 HLAIA
+114 TLNIV

-124 ELNKTITVEQKYLGD
+124 SENKTLTVEQKYLGD
-139 YGGNAADIIETS
+139 YGGNAADTLETS

-156 VGYSYDITGE
+156 VGYSYDIKGE

-179 TKQLIAHGI
+179 TKRMIKDGV
-188 ESVNAAQ
+188 ENVNAAQ

-210 VSNKLTVKASVEGSY
+210 VSNKLTVKAGVEGSY

-238 ETSESN
+238 ETSESS

-255 QKRRASLSKSPQS
+255 QKRRASLSKSAQS

-278 YNAINGLP
+278 YNAINGLK
-286 VETKRGKRNLYGNTR
+286 VKTNRGMRNLYPNTR

-355 AEASVDE
+355 ADASVDE

-372 KAISLTLSVLGGDE
+372 KAISLTMSVLGGDE
-386 ALATKVGAEKTFTA
+386 KLATKVGAEKTFNA

-405 WKESVTKDNM
+405 WKESITKDNM
-415 ALVNFSENSLVP
+415 ALVNFSSESLVP
-427 LYELVDREATVEDAG
+427 LYELVDREAEGGED
-442 FNGEARYQALK
+442 RYTALK

-475 FTVPSFEG
+475 FTVPSFEN

-491 KDIYLGGQWVGQVC
+491 KDIYLDGQWVGQVC

-533 GFFLGDNKG
+533 GFYMGDGKS

-550 DGTNVAVEAYEEL
+550 YGTNVAVEAYEEL
-563 DYGAATKVYLRGASV
+563 DYEAATTVYLRGASV
-578 LPRLPEGT
+578 LPKLPEGT
-586 TALKADAL
+586 TALKAEDP
-594 RDAVLEMW
+594 RDEYLEMT

-616 IREEYHSRAGMGT
+616 TRENWHSGNTSGRPLREYDIDVNGEKFTVKSQAFDDENDRYAN
-629 GFPLVTMDGDTFKY
+629 FP
-643 TCQYFSMDMI
+643 
-653 KKYASWAPAGWRVP
+653 ASWRVP
-667 SKDDYQDIKDK
+667 TKDDAQSIIDK
-678 LTNNGFSE
+678 LSNNGFAQ
-686 PAVALINGGVTGYE
+686 PITALIYGGVTGFEDVLSY
-700 AYMCG
+700 A
-705 SNREQNNI
+705 
-713 QYYIGYYTPDGYF
+713 IGYGWVYYKLTDEKSLQFSLYNGTLRVTD
-726 ISIGSVGKWF
+726 IRGSF
-736 DIEKDEGHSL
+736 P
-746 DSNVRLVKKL
+746 VRLVKK

>member
-1 MYNNLNKT
+1 
-9 TMKRTFRSLMALAI
+9 MKRTFRSLMALAI

-29 ACSSSDDVS
+29 ACSSSDVE
-38 KYVADVNL
+38 KYVADVTL
-46 PAGTEKTADADILVE
+46 PSGTEKTADADILVE

-68 LNIQTEGQWTVT
+68 FNIQTEGQWTVT
-80 SQNRFLHVQNAQGT
+80 SENRFLHVQNAQGT

-102 VENNTYEDRKLG
+102 VENNTFEDRKLG
-114 HLAIA
+114 RLSIA

-124 ELNKTITVEQKYLGD
+124 SENKTITVEQKYLGD

-372 KAISLTLSVLGGDE
+372 KAISLTMSVLGGDE
-386 ALATKVGAEKTFTA
+386 ELATKVGDEKSFNA

-415 ALVNFSENSLVP
+415 ALVNFSSESLVP
-427 LYELVDREATVEDAG
+427 LYELVDREAEGGED
-442 FNGEARYQALK
+442 RYKALK

-475 FTVPSFEG
+475 FTVPSFEN

-519 VVYPVVNNKPRYNM
+519 VVYPVVNNKARYNM

-586 TALKADAL
+586 TALKADDP
-594 RDAVLEMW
+594 RDGVIEMT
-602 DWKYPLVKI
+602 DYKYPLVKI

-616 IREEYHSRAGMGT
+616 MRENWHHGMDYDSYLVDEDITINGEKIKYKSR
-629 GFPLVTMDGDTFKY
+629 
-643 TCQYFSMDMI
+643 YFNNKEPQSTLQ
-653 KKYASWAPAGWRVP
+653 PAGWRVP
-667 SKDDYQDIKDK
+667 TKDDCQDIIDK
-678 LTNNGFSE
+678 LVNNGFTH
-686 PAVALINGGVTGYE
+686 PIQALLYGGVTGFE
-700 AYMCG
+700 ELSSFRPFGKAYYFLDP
-705 SNREQNNI
+705 NRSFDFDRNKMTLE
-713 QYYIGYYTPDGYF
+713 IGATAGALPLRF
-726 ISIGSVGKWF
+726 
-736 DIEKDEGHSL
+736 
-746 DSNVRLVKKL
+746 VKKL

>member
-1 MYNNLNKT
+1 
-9 TMKRTFRSLMALAI
+9 MKRTFRSLMALAI
-23 AVVTLA
+23 AVVTFA
-29 ACSSSDDVS
+29 ACSSSDDA
-38 KYVADVNL
+38 KYVADVTL

-68 LNIQTEGQWTVT
+68 FDIKTEGQWIVT
-80 SQNRFLHVQNAQGT
+80 SENRFLHVQNGSGT
-94 GNATVTVR
+94 GNATVTVY
-102 VENNTYEDRKLG
+102 VENNTFEDRKLG
-114 HLAIA
+114 TLNIV

-124 ELNKTITVEQKYLGD
+124 SENKTLTVEQKYLGD
-139 YGGNAADIIETS
+139 YGGNAADTLETS

-179 TKQLIAHGI
+179 TKRMIKDGI

-238 ETSESN
+238 ETSESS

-278 YNAINGLP
+278 YNAINGLK
-286 VETKRGKRNLYGNTR
+286 VKTNRGMRNLYPNTR

-315 IVEAGLG
+315 IEEAGLG

-337 SAYDVK
+337 SSYDVK

-372 KAISLTLSVLGGDE
+372 KHIRLTMSVLGGDE
-386 ALATKVGAEKTFTA
+386 ALATKLGAEKTFTA

-415 ALVNFSENSLVP
+415 ALVNFSDHSLVP
-427 LYELVDREATVEDAG
+427 LYELVDLEAEGGED
-442 FNGEARYQALK
+442 RYKALK

-475 FTVPSFEG
+475 FDVPSFED

-491 KDIYLGGQWVGQVC
+491 KDIYLDGQWVGQVC

-519 VVYPVVNNKPRYNM
+519 VVYPVVNNKARYNM
-533 GFFLGDNKG
+533 GFYLGDGKS

-550 DGTNVAVEAYEEL
+550 SGTNVSVEEYDEL
-563 DYGAATKVYLRGASV
+563 DYEAATTVYLRGASV

-586 TALKADAL
+586 TAIKAEKP
-594 RDAVLEMW
+594 RDGVLDMT
-602 DWKYPLVKI
+602 DYKYPLVKI

-616 IREEYHSRAGMGT
+616 MRENWHHGMDYDSYLVDEDITINGEKIKYKSR
-629 GFPLVTMDGDTFKY
+629 
-643 TCQYFSMDMI
+643 YFNNKEPQSTLQ
-653 KKYASWAPAGWRVP
+653 PAGWRVP
-667 SKDDYQDIKDK
+667 TKDDCQDIIDK
-678 LTNNGFSE
+678 LVNNGFTH
-686 PAVALINGGVTGYE
+686 PIQALLYGGVTGFE
-700 AYMCG
+700 ELSSFKTFGKAYYFLDP
-705 SNREQNNI
+705 NRSFDFDRSKMTLE
-713 QYYIGYYTPDGYF
+713 IGAT
-726 ISIGSVGKWF
+726 VGALPLRF
-736 DIEKDEGHSL
+736 
-746 DSNVRLVKKL
+746 VKKL

>member
-1 MYNNLNKT
+1 
-9 TMKRTFRSLMALAI
+9 MALAI
-23 AVVTLA
+23 ALVTLA
-29 ACSSSDDVS
+29 ACSSSDDA
-38 KYVADVNL
+38 KYVADVSV
-46 PAGTEKTADADILVE
+46 PATVPTTQEGYLLLE

-68 LNIQTEGQWTVT
+68 FDIKTEGQWAVK
-80 SQNRFLHVQNAQGT
+80 SQNRFLHVKNGSGT

-102 VENNTYEDRKLG
+102 VENNTFEDRKLG
-114 HLAIA
+114 ALDIT

-124 ELNKTITVEQKYLGD
+124 SENKTITVEQKYLGD
-139 YGGNAADIIETS
+139 YGGNAANIIELN
-151 NKIYA
+151 NKIYG
-156 VGYSYDITGE
+156 VGFSYDIKGE
-166 WASPNSVKVEIFD
+166 WASPNSVKVEVFD
-179 TKQLIAHGI
+179 TKRMIKDGV
-188 ESVNAAQ
+188 ENVNAAQ

-210 VSNKLTVKASVEGSY
+210 VSNKLTVKAGVEGSY

-238 ETSESN
+238 ETSESS
-244 TYEYASTYFDV
+244 TYEYASTYFDI
-255 QKRRASLSKSPQS
+255 QLYRASLSKSPQS

-286 VETKRGKRNLYGNTR
+286 VKTKRGMRNLYGNTR
-301 EGFQRLISDFGTHV
+301 EGFKKLIDDFGTHV

-322 GRLRRSLQVNTSEIT
+322 GRLRRSMQVNTSEIT
-337 SAYDVK
+337 SSYDVK
-343 AFAKASYDGVVK
+343 AFAKAGYDGVCK

-372 KAISLTLSVLGGDE
+372 KAIKTSMSVLGGDKDL
-386 ALATKVGAEKTFTA
+386 ALDLVADGGFTSK
-400 ENYEA
+400 NYTA
-405 WKESVTKDNM
+405 WRKSVQDTAM
-415 ALVNFSENSLVP
+415 TIVNFSSKSLVP
-427 LYELVDREATVEDAG
+427 LYELVDREAEGGED
-442 FNGEARYQALK
+442 RYTALK

-475 FTVPSFEG
+475 FEVPSFEG

-586 TALKADAL
+586 TALKADDP
-594 RDAVLEMW
+594 RDEYLEMI

-616 IREEYHSRAGMGT
+616 MRENWHSGNTSGQPLREYDIDVNGEKFTVKSQEFSDENDIYAN
-629 GFPLVTMDGDTFKY
+629 FP
-643 TCQYFSMDMI
+643 
-653 KKYASWAPAGWRVP
+653 ASWRVP
-667 SKDDYQDIKDK
+667 TKDDAQSIIDK
-678 LTNNGFSE
+678 LSNNGFAQ
-686 PAVALINGGVTGYE
+686 PITALLYGGVTGFEDVLSY
-700 AYMCG
+700 A
-705 SNREQNNI
+705 
-713 QYYIGYYTPDGYF
+713 IGYGWVYYKLTDEKSLQFSLYNGTLR
-726 ISIGSVGKWF
+726 VT
-736 DIEKDEGHSL
+736 DIRGRMP
-746 DSNVRLVKKL
+746 VRLVKK

>member
-1 MYNNLNKT
+1 
-9 TMKRTFRSLMALAI
+9 MKRTFRSLMALAI
-23 AVVTLA
+23 AVVTLV
-29 ACSSSDDVS
+29 ACSSSDVE
-38 KYVADVNL
+38 KYVADVSV
-46 PAGTEKTADADILVE
+46 PATVPTTQEGYLLLE

-68 LNIQTEGQWTVT
+68 FDIKTEGQWIVT
-80 SQNRFLHVQNAQGT
+80 SENRFLHVQNGSGT
-94 GNATVTVR
+94 GTATVTVY
-102 VENNTYEDRKLG
+102 VENNTFEDRKLG
-114 HLAIA
+114 TLNIV

-124 ELNKTITVEQKYLGD
+124 SENKTLTVEQKYLGD
-139 YGGNAADIIETS
+139 YGGNAADTLETS

-179 TKQLIAHGI
+179 TKRMIKDGI

-238 ETSESN
+238 ETSESS

-278 YNAINGLP
+278 YNAINGLK
-286 VETKRGKRNLYGNTR
+286 VKTNRGMRNLYPNTR

-372 KAISLTLSVLGGDE
+372 KHIRLTMSVLGGDE
-386 ALATKVGAEKTFTA
+386 ALATKLGDEKTFNA

-415 ALVNFSENSLVP
+415 ALVNFSSESLVP
-427 LYELVDREATVEDAG
+427 LYELVDREAEGGED
-442 FNGEARYQALK
+442 RYTALK

-475 FTVPSFEG
+475 FDIPSFEG

-491 KDIYLGGQWVGQVC
+491 KDIYLDGQWVGQVC

-533 GFFLGDNKG
+533 GFYMGDGKS

-550 DGTNVAVEAYEEL
+550 YGTNVAVEAYEEL
-563 DYGAATKVYLRGASV
+563 DYEAATTVYLRGASV
-578 LPRLPEGT
+578 LPKLPEGT
-586 TALKADAL
+586 TALKAEKP
-594 RDAVLEMW
+594 RDEYLEAT

-611 FNNVW
+611 FNNIW
-616 IREEYHSRAGMGT
+616 MREAWHSGWTKDNPIDEVDITINGEA
-629 GFPLVTMDGDTFKY
+629 FKIK
-643 TCQYFSMDMI
+643 CQYFLRYDAN
-653 KKYASWAPAGWRVP
+653 YTLQPAGWRLP
-667 SKDDYQDIKDK
+667 TKDDCQDIIDK
-678 LTNNGFSE
+678 LVNNGFSQ
-686 PAVALINGGVTGYE
+686 PLTAMLYGGVTGFEEMLSYRWVDFADSPVAVSHYRLDPTGTFDFDRYNGRLE
-700 AYMCG
+700 VSAIAG
-705 SNREQNNI
+705 SMAIR
-713 QYYIGYYTPDGYF
+713 F
-726 ISIGSVGKWF
+726 
-736 DIEKDEGHSL
+736 
-746 DSNVRLVKKL
+746 VKKQ